1 MDARYTEV
9 NTYAEQT
16 TGRYLPK
23 TPRFKMSLS
32 PDLHTHL
39 ANGAMLRLGVDFT
52 HTAEIFND
60 VQNTWVLRRPKED
73 VVDLFAA
80 IVSADGKA
88 SLTVGG
94 TNLTDR
100 RFITTGISDDT
111 RGVIYGDYSPP
122 REWYATLGI
131 KIDRRPGAL
140 LSTPAPAR
148 GSCLMAAHIHPDF
161 LAFKP

>member
-1 MDARYTEV
+1 V
-9 NTYAEQT
+9 NTDAEQT

-23 TPRFKMSLS
+23 TPRLKVSLS
-32 PDLHTHL
+32 PDLHARL

-60 VQNTWVLRRPKED
+60 VQNTWVIRRPKED
-73 VVDLFAA
+73 VVNLSAA
-80 IVSADGKA
+80 IASPDGKA

-100 RFITTGISDDT
+100 RFITTGIQDDT

-122 REWYATLGI
+122 REWYATVGV
-131 KIDRRPGAL
+131 KY
-140 LSTPAPAR
+140 
-148 GSCLMAAHIHPDF
+148 
-161 LAFKP
+161 